1 MYCCILKIE
10 NYINLVK
17 YLLQVEGD
25 ESMPEKKRSASE
37 ILSEGVLKV
46 RFEDLAERNVVITKD
61 KILDAVGNMAGGAP
75 IFGNRELL
83 NAVKQYG
90 NNNEAPIFFFGER
103 ASLGDAAMMNAVTG
117 RSNDFDAMYMNIDG
131 KRMPSKTSGTIVP
144 TALTIGDTYGL
155 SGKELITTSVVGD
168 DLSVRIIAAGGLWAF
183 NLGWDS
189 SFTMPIFG
197 VIAQLA
203 RIRGLTA
210 EQLRDAW
217 GMGYNMVGGSMS
229 NIFDY
234 ATSAKLGQGYSAR
247 NADFAVRL
255 AREGW
260 SSIRNAFEGPRNLY
274 RQYRGMDEACNPDL
288 LTGEYGKKF
297 YMEET
302 IKLYPVGSP
311 AIPIAFAGQALH
323 SRVETKEIALVEL
336 CIPSDY
342 TGMYYTPEFELGRD
356 PVMHA
361 QYSYQFAVCA
371 ALLHGSFTI
380 RNYDLKVIKDP
391 VLLDL
396 ISRTKILR
404 DEALTNNNLRIR
416 VTTKDGRV
424 LEHMQTPEEF
434 SMHTYPTREQLLSKY
449 WDQICTYNLVSRAK
463 AQEIIDLID
472 HLEDLTDVRELTS
485 LMMPEW
491 DVSR

>member
-1 MYCCILKIE
+1 MSE
-10 NYINLVK
+10 N
-17 YLLQVEGD
+17 
-25 ESMPEKKRSASE
+25 KRPASE
-37 ILSEGVLKV
+37 ILSEGILKV
-46 RFEDLAERNVVITKD
+46 RFEDLAERNVDITKD

-75 IFGNRELL
+75 NFGNHELL
-83 NAVKQYG
+83 NVVKQYG
-90 NNNEAPIFFFGER
+90 NSNEAPIFFFGDK
-103 ASLGDAAMMNAVTG
+103 ASLGDAAMMNAVTC

-131 KRMPSKTSGTIVP
+131 ERMPSKTSGTIVP
-144 TALTIGDTYGL
+144 AALTIGDAYGL
-155 SGKELITTSVVGD
+155 TGKDLITTSVVGD
-168 DLSVRIIAAGGLWAF
+168 DLSVRVIAAGGLWAF

-217 GMGYNMVGGSMS
+217 GIGYNMVGGSMS

-234 ATSAKLGQGYSAR
+234 VTSAKLGQGYSAR

-255 AREGW
+255 AGAGW
-260 SSIRNAFEGPRNLY
+260 SSIKNPFEGPRNLF

-288 LTGEYGKKF
+288 LTGDYGKKF

-323 SRVETKEIALVEL
+323 GRVEIKEITLVEL
-336 CIPSDY
+336 CIPLDY
-342 TGMYYTPEFELGRD
+342 IGMYYTPEFELGRD

-371 ALLHGSFTI
+371 ALLHGLFTI
-380 RNYDLKVIKDP
+380 RNYDLKVISDP

-396 ISRTKILR
+396 IGKTKIVR
-404 DEALTNNNLRIR
+404 DETLTSNNLRIR
-416 VTTKDGRV
+416 VKTKNGMIV
-424 LEHMQTPEEF
+424 EHRQTPEEF
-434 SMHTYPTREQLLSKY
+434 SMHSYPTREQLLSKY
-449 WDQICTYNLVSRAK
+449 WEQICTYNLISKEK
-463 AQEIIDLID
+463 AQKIIDLIA

-485 LMMPEW
+485 LMMP
-491 DVSR
+491 

>member
-1 MYCCILKIE
+1 MK
-10 NYINLVK
+10 
-17 YLLQVEGD
+17 
-25 ESMPEKKRSASE
+25 EKRKTASE
-37 ILSEGVLKV
+37 LLSEGVLKV
-46 RFEDLAERNVVITKD
+46 RFEDLAERNITFTKN

-75 IFGNRELL
+75 VFGNRELL
-83 NAVKQYG
+83 NIVKQYG
-90 NNNEAPIFFFGER
+90 NNNEAPVFFFGER
-103 ASLGDAAMMNAVTG
+103 ASLGDAAMINAITC

-144 TALTIGDTYGL
+144 AALTFGGAYGL
-155 SGKELITTSVVGD
+155 SGKELIATSVVGD

-217 GMGYNMVGGSMS
+217 GIGYNMVGGSMS
-229 NIFDY
+229 NLFDY

-255 AREGW
+255 AEAGW
-260 SSIRNAFEGPRNLY
+260 SSIKNIFEGPRNLY
-274 RQYRGMDEACNPDL
+274 RQYRGMDEACNPEL
-288 LTGEYGKKF
+288 LTGGYGKKF

-323 SRVETKEIALVEL
+323 GRIEIKEIVSVEL
-336 CIPSDY
+336 CIPLDY
-342 TGMYYTPEFELGRD
+342 IGMYYTPDFELGRD
-356 PVMHA
+356 PVMQA
-361 QYSYQFAVCA
+361 QYSYQFVVCA
-371 ALLHGSFTI
+371 ALLYGSFTI
-380 RNYDLKVIKDP
+380 RNYDLKVIHNP

-396 ISRTKILR
+396 ISKTKIVR
-404 DEALTNNNLRIR
+404 DETLSSGNLRIR
-416 VTTKDGRV
+416 IRAKNGKKI
-424 LEHMQTPEEF
+424 EHLQTPKEF
-434 SMHTYPTREQLLSKY
+434 SMHSTPTREQLLSKY
-449 WDQICTYNLVSRAK
+449 WDQICTYNLITKAK
-463 AQEIIDLID
+463 AQKIIDLID
-472 HLEDLTDVRELTS
+472 CLEELADVRELTDF
-485 LMMPEW
+485 L
-491 DVSR
+491 